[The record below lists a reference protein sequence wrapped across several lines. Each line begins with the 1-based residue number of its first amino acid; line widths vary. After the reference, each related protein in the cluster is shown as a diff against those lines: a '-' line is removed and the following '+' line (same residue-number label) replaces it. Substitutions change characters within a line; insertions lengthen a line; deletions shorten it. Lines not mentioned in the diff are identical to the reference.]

1 MADLIV
7 NRRMQFLHAVRNLL
21 IRLRYPVSLPEDVAD
36 SLGIDIKNSIEFQKF
51 LSRCQAARPT
61 RLCKFMPRMEA
72 ERAFHNAL
80 RKEKFSS
87 SSLYSFYFNEG
98 WLEFELQFDANSLL
112 RRVYLHHKLITGA
125 IELNLMIDD
134 STLLRMQTEPG
145 DGLYIA

>member
-7 NRRMQFLHAVRNLL
+7 NRRMQFLHAVRNML
-21 IRLRYPVSLPEDVAD
+21 IRFRYPVSLPEDVAG
-36 SLGIDIKNSIEFQKF
+36 SLGIELKNSIEFQKF
-51 LSRCQAARPT
+51 LSKCQSQTPT
-61 RLCKFMPRMEA
+61 RLSKFMPRMEA

-112 RRVYLHHKLITGA
+112 RRVYVHHKLITGA
-125 IELNLMIDD
+125 TELNLMIDE
-134 STLLRMQTEPG
+134 SSLLRLQADPS

>member
-1 MADLIV
+1 MAYVIV
-7 NRRMQFLHAVRNLL
+7 NRSMQFFSAVRNML
-21 IRLRYPVSLPEDVAD
+21 IRFRYPVSLPEDVAS
-36 SLGIDIKNSIEFQKF
+36 SLGVDIENSIEFQNF
-51 LSRCQAARPT
+51 LTKCHASRPT
-61 RLCKFMPRMEA
+61 RLTKFMPRMEA
-72 ERAFHNAL
+72 ERAFHTAL

-125 IELNLMIDD
+125 IELNLMIDEQ
-134 STLLRMQTEPG
+134 SLLRITNEAV